1 MKLIHRLGYYL
12 GGFAIGLVIL
22 FFFLGGKQVSC
33 AYGPNARTI
42 KNIGIK
48 KHIYSTDVQ
57 SAMQNYG
64 LDTLAVTELIRSG
77 NVNFSES
84 DTRSE
89 GCKTYLIENEWD
101 KRDIE
106 MRIMNCDSAATIQS
120 LLIK

>member
-1 MKLIHRLGYYL
+1 MKLIHRVGYYL
-12 GGFAIGLVIL
+12 GGFAIGMVIL

-48 KHIYSTDVQ
+48 EHIYSEEVQ
-57 SAMQNYG
+57 AAMLNHS
-64 LDTLAVTELIRSG
+64 LDTLAITQLIRSG

-89 GCKTYLIENEWD
+89 GCKTYLIENTLED
-101 KRDIE
+101 RDVE
-106 MRIMNCDSAATIQS
+106 LRVQNCDSSATIQS
-120 LLIK
+120 LVIK

>member
-1 MKLIHRLGYYL
+1 MKLIHRIGYYL

-48 KHIYSTDVQ
+48 EHVYSEDVQ
-57 SAMQNYG
+57 LAMINYS
-64 LDTLAVTELIRSG
+64 LDTLAVTNLIRTG

-89 GCKTYLIENEWD
+89 GCKTYLIENTLND
-101 KRDIE
+101 RDVE
-106 MRIMNCDSAATIQS
+106 MRILNCESTATIQS
-120 LLIK
+120 LSIK

>member
-1 MKLIHRLGYYL
+1 MKLIHRVGYYL
-12 GGFAIGLVIL
+12 GGFAIGMVIL

-48 KHIYSTDVQ
+48 KHIYSEEVQ
-57 SAMQNYG
+57 AAMLNHS
-64 LDTLAVTELIRSG
+64 LDTLAITQLIRSG

-89 GCKTYLIENEWD
+89 GCKTYLIENTLEE
-101 KRDIE
+101 RDVE
-106 MRIMNCDSAATIQS
+106 LRVQNCDSSATIQS
-120 LLIK
+120 LVIK